1 MKRRMEQKSK
11 NAISISIIGGA
22 DGPTSIFIAGPSEK
36 QPLKVRIKNSIYR
49 YKRKKVE
56 KTIVA
61 NPHSLSETVQYAKE
75 KYGLTETAPGNREY
89 IEQIKCLKE
98 SLILQHEPELLGE
111 MKLELEERKETGMR
125 LALVQMP
132 NYGSKDENLY
142 KSLQAIEI
150 ASKQEADLVLFPEVQ
165 LTEFFPQYPGQDVHK
180 YAVTIEGETVKK
192 FCDIC
197 RNNKISA
204 VPNLYLLENDRTY
217 DASIFIDKNGEVKGT
232 QKMVHIA
239 QAEQFYEQDY
249 YTPSDEGFKVFDT
262 EFGKIG
268 LVVCFDRHYP
278 ESIRTE
284 VLRGAELILIP
295 TVNTKA
301 EPSLMFEWELRVQAF
316 QNSVILAMC
325 NRVGTEG
332 NMCFSG
338 ESIVVDAKGDILAK
352 ADDTEQILYVDIDMQ
367 ESLKIRNAKP
377 YTQLRRPDFYL

>member
-1 MKRRMEQKSK
+1 
-11 NAISISIIGGA
+11 
-22 DGPTSIFIAGPSEK
+22 
-36 QPLKVRIKNSIYR
+36 
-49 YKRKKVE
+49 
-56 KTIVA
+56 
-61 NPHSLSETVQYAKE
+61 
-75 KYGLTETAPGNREY
+75 
-89 IEQIKCLKE
+89 
-98 SLILQHEPELLGE
+98 
-111 MKLELEERKETGMR
+111 MKLELEARKGIGLR

-132 NYGSKDENLY
+132 NYGSKGENLY

-150 ASKQEADLVLFPEVQ
+150 ASKQGADLVLFPEVQ
-165 LTEFFPQYPGQDVHK
+165 LTEFFPQYPGQDAHK

-232 QKMVHIA
+232 QKIVHIA

-268 LVVCFDRHYP
+268 LVVCFDRYYP

-284 VLRGAELILIP
+284 VLRGADLILIP

-316 QNSVILAMC
+316 QNSVI
-325 NRVGTEG
+325 
-332 NMCFSG
+332 
-338 ESIVVDAKGDILAK
+338 
-352 ADDTEQILYVDIDMQ
+352 
-367 ESLKIRNAKP
+367 
-377 YTQLRRPDFYL
+377 

>member
-1 MKRRMEQKSK
+1 
-11 NAISISIIGGA
+11 
-22 DGPTSIFIAGPSEK
+22 
-36 QPLKVRIKNSIYR
+36 
-49 YKRKKVE
+49 
-56 KTIVA
+56 
-61 NPHSLSETVQYAKE
+61 
-75 KYGLTETAPGNREY
+75 
-89 IEQIKCLKE
+89 
-98 SLILQHEPELLGE
+98 
-111 MKLELEERKETGMR
+111 MR

-132 NYGSKDENLY
+132 NYGSKDDNLY
-142 KSLQAIEI
+142 KSLWAVET
-150 ASKQEADLVLFPEVQ
+150 ASKQGADLVLFPEVQ
-165 LTEFFPQYPGQDVHK
+165 LTEFFPQYPGQDAHK
-180 YAVTIEGETVKK
+180 YTVTVEGEIVKK

-204 VPNLYLLENDRTY
+204 VPNLFLLENGKTY

-249 YTPSDEGFKVFDT
+249 YTPSDEGFQVFDT

-268 LVVCFDRHYP
+268 IVVCFDRHYP

-284 VLRGAELILIP
+284 VLRGADLILIP

-332 NMCFSG
+332 DMHFSG
-338 ESIVVDAKGDILAK
+338 ESIVIDAKGDVLAK

-367 ESLKIRNAKP
+367 EALKIRNTKP

>member
-1 MKRRMEQKSK
+1 MK
-11 NAISISIIGGA
+11 IYI
-22 DGPTSIFIAGPSEK
+22 
-36 QPLKVRIKNSIYR
+36 KV
-49 YKRKKVE
+49 
-56 KTIVA
+56 
-61 NPHSLSETVQYAKE
+61 
-75 KYGLTETAPGNREY
+75 
-89 IEQIKCLKE
+89 
-98 SLILQHEPELLGE
+98 
-111 MKLELEERKETGMR
+111 
-125 LALVQMP
+125 
-132 NYGSKDENLY
+132 
-142 KSLQAIEI
+142 
-150 ASKQEADLVLFPEVQ
+150 
-165 LTEFFPQYPGQDVHK
+165 
-180 YAVTIEGETVKK
+180 
-192 FCDIC
+192 C

-301 EPSLMFEWELRVQAF
+301 
-316 QNSVILAMC
+316 
-325 NRVGTEG
+325 
-332 NMCFSG
+332 
-338 ESIVVDAKGDILAK
+338 
-352 ADDTEQILYVDIDMQ
+352 DDTEQILYVDIDMQ